1 MRPRDDG
8 CNAIQS
14 RLRVIGAEVSASRS
28 TEPASLWVPKM
39 SFGFLNRTS
48 WNVPERR
55 NRAMALSFLYLAFVR
70 VLQWFRLVRHDNEE
84 LAVEVVMLRHEIAV
98 LRRQVARPALRPT
111 DRALFAG
118 LSRLFD
124 RRRPGRF
131 FVRPDTLLR
140 WHRDLVRRRW
150 SEPHRPGRWTI
161 PAGTVAIILRLARE
175 NPTWGYRRIQ
185 GEPSRLG
192 VVLAPSSVWAFL
204 RRDGID
210 PSPMRAGPSWTQFLR
225 TQASPMLAY
234 DIFTVDAVL
243 HRRLYVL
250 YFIDFGTR
258 RVYLTGVTANPIG
271 AWVGQQARNLSMVLA
286 NRTHPVRLLVRYR
299 DTEFTQ
305 QFDEFFRAEGVIAI
319 RTPVRAPRA
328 NALAGRWISSLPW
341 GWTSHCSLEI
351 QSHHSS
357 DGETRSLASSTNT
370 TRWPHIQAISGP
382 PTPTSRATPC
392 SRQLHGRAVR
402 KGLHQ
407 PAQVGKQ
414 PLASATTFRVCS
426 QPTNATS
433 RRRRK
438 APGPGSSEA
447 IDVLAP
453 FTPSRPGRPRP

>member
-111 DRALFAG
+111 D
-118 LSRLFD
+118 
-124 RRRPGRF
+124 
-131 FVRPDTLLR
+131 LR

-271 AWVGQQARNLSMVLA
+271 AWVVQQARNLGMVLA
-286 NRTHPVRLLVRYR
+286 ERTHPVR
-299 DTEFTQ
+299 
-305 QFDEFFRAEGVIAI
+305 
-319 RTPVRAPRA
+319 
-328 NALAGRWISSLPW
+328 
-341 GWTSHCSLEI
+341 
-351 QSHHSS
+351 
-357 DGETRSLASSTNT
+357 
-370 TRWPHIQAISGP
+370 
-382 PTPTSRATPC
+382 
-392 SRQLHGRAVR
+392 
-402 KGLHQ
+402 
-407 PAQVGKQ
+407 
-414 PLASATTFRVCS
+414 
-426 QPTNATS
+426 
-433 RRRRK
+433 
-438 APGPGSSEA
+438 
-447 IDVLAP
+447 
-453 FTPSRPGRPRP
+453 